1 MYGPPLPQASGS
13 IRDPFAWKEA
23 LTPQGSARN
32 SRAGSAAGSNAS
44 TPRNPPTPPLSP
56 APGSA
61 VGSARSSRSNLSG
74 RSVGSGRYTPTPA
87 EAFVCGAGT
96 GPFPDL
102 SARTSN
108 FYSPEPSVR
117 SSEFGSLYDSSV
129 GSARIAE
136 LSNYE
141 GLTFSQPLDKREAFG
156 RKQKAVMAA
165 AFDAF
170 VQAPPKPPPPPP
182 VPAGFPEED
191 PRQEEVSL
199 DPRQVYSA
207 ARHGRHKEVEAA
219 LEAGFNPDYTD
230 SFGNSLF
237 HIACQNGNKRIAKLA
252 IKYGGDMDAQN
263 LKGNTGIHF
272 LFAYGYPDIAEYFI
286 SKGADDTIANETGK
300 TAREG
305 IR

>member
-1 MYGPPLPQASGS
+1 MHGPPLPQAGG

-23 LTPQGSARN
+23 LTPTPGSLAN
-32 SRAGSAAGSNAS
+32 SRAGSVAGSNAS

-56 APGSA
+56 APGPGS

-87 EAFVCGAGT
+87 EAFVCGAG
-96 GPFPDL
+96 PYPDL

-108 FYSPEPSVR
+108 FYSPEHSVR
-117 SSEFGSLYDSSV
+117 SSEFGSLYDSSSV
-129 GSARIAE
+129 RSARLAE
-136 LSNYE
+136 LGNYE
-141 GLTFSQPLDKREAFG
+141 GLTFSQPLEKREGLG

-165 AFDAF
+165 AFDAY
-170 VQAPPKPPPPPP
+170 VQTQPKPPPPPP
-182 VPAGFPEED
+182 LPPGPAEE
-191 PRQEEVSL
+191 EEASL

-237 HIACQNGNKRIAKLA
+237 HVACQNGNKRIAKLA
-252 IKYGGDMDAQN
+252 IKYGGDMDGQN
-263 LKGNTGIHF
+263 LKGNTGLHF
-272 LFAYGYPDIAEYFI
+272 LFAYGYADLGEYFI
-286 SKGADDTIANETGK
+286 SKGADHTIANEMGK

>member
-1 MYGPPLPQASGS
+1 MYGPPSQAGG

-56 APGSA
+56 APGSG

-74 RSVGSGRYTPTPA
+74 RSGGSGRYTPTPA
-87 EAFVCGAGT
+87 EAFVCGAG
-96 GPFPDL
+96 PYPDL

-117 SSEFGSLYDSSV
+117 SSEFGSLYDSSSV
-129 GSARIAE
+129 GSARLAE
-136 LSNYE
+136 LGNYE

-170 VQAPPKPPPPPP
+170 VQTPPKPPPPPP
-182 VPAGFPEED
+182 LPTGM
-191 PRQEEVSL
+191 
-199 DPRQVYSA
+199 
-207 ARHGRHKEVEAA
+207 HKEVEAA
-219 LEAGFNPDYTD
+219 LEAGFNPDYSD

-272 LFAYGYPDIAEYFI
+272 LYAYGYADIAEYFI
-286 SKGADDTIANETGK
+286 SKGADDSIANETGK
-300 TAREG
+300 TPREG